1 MLGKESNCRTNTI
14 KIWRCKYMK
23 LSQEEIT
30 LKANELKRSY
40 LKEWRA
46 ANKEKSKQYK
56 ENYWTKKVLEAN
68 ASQV

>member
-1 MLGKESNCRTNTI
+1 
-14 KIWRCKYMK
+14 MK